1 MFHHHLTKKLFL
13 QFGICIVIV
22 TVVGILINNLT
33 INLTRTGIG
42 FDFNW
47 LLKPASFALAEHPL
61 PYSSSDSY
69 AWALFIGWLNSI
81 KVIVSSL
88 ILATVLGTVI
98 GFTRT
103 GKNSLLALISASY
116 ITIIRQTPLLLQL
129 MFWYFVGFLGLKDK
143 IFIPIKDIF
152 KISNQGIEFSGLTL
166 SSEFSALL
174 FGLGIFTSAY
184 IAEVIRGGI
193 LSVPRGQWEAFRS
206 LGLSE
211 TKGLVSIIIPQAL
224 PAIIP
229 GLTSQYLNLAKNST
243 LAIAVGYS
251 DIYAINDTIIN
262 QTGRAIECF
271 IILLISFLFLNLL
284 ISNSMEILNRII
296 IKSRKYY

>member
-1 MFHHHLTKKLFL
+1 MKINQKLFL
-13 QFGICIVIV
+13 QFGISIIFFGLF
-22 TVVGILINNLT
+22 GILINNLT
-33 INLTRTGIG
+33 INLIRTGLG
-42 FDFNW
+42 FNFSW
-47 LLKPASFALAEHPL
+47 LFKPASFALAEHPL

-69 AWALFIGWLNSI
+69 AWALFIGWLNSL

-88 ILATVLGTVI
+88 ILATSLGTLI
-98 GFTRT
+98 GFART
-103 GKNSLLALISASY
+103 GKNALLSLISAGY

-129 MFWYFVGFLGLKDK
+129 MFWYFVGFLSLKDNM
-143 IFIPIKDIF
+143 FVQIKNILH
-152 KISNQGIEFSGLTL
+152 ISNRGIEFSGLIF
-166 SSEFSALL
+166 SSEFLALL
-174 FGLGIFTSAY
+174 LGLSIFTSAY

-206 LGLSE
+206 LGISE
-211 TKGLVSIIIPQAL
+211 RKGLIRIILPQAL

-271 IILLISFLFLNLL
+271 IILLFSFLLCNLL
-284 ISNSMEILNRII
+284 ITNIMENLNRLIL
-296 IKSRKYY
+296 KSQKYS

>member
-1 MFHHHLTKKLFL
+1 MKRNKKIFL
-13 QFGICIVIV
+13 QFVICIVFISI
-22 TVVGILINNLT
+22 VGILINNLT
-33 INLTRTGIG
+33 INLLRTGLG
-42 FDFNW
+42 FNFSW
-47 LLKPASFALAEHPL
+47 LFKPASFALAEHPL

-69 AWALFIGWLNSI
+69 VWALFIGWLNSI

-88 ILATVLGTVI
+88 ILATFFGTLI
-98 GFTRT
+98 GFART
-103 GKNSLLALISASY
+103 GKNSLLGLLSAGY

-129 MFWYFVGFLGLKDK
+129 MFWYFVGFLGLKDNV
-143 IFIPIKDIF
+143 FILIKDIF
-152 KISNQGIEFSGLTL
+152 QISNQGIQFSGITF

-174 FGLGIFTSAY
+174 FGLSVFTSAY

-193 LSVPRGQWEAFRS
+193 VSIPKGQWEAFRS
-206 LGLSE
+206 LGISE
-211 TKGLVSIIIPQAL
+211 RKGMFSIIIPQAL

-229 GLTSQYLNLAKNST
+229 GLASQYLNLAKNST

-271 IILLISFLFLNLL
+271 LILLTSFLLLNLI
-284 ISNSMEILNRII
+284 ISNSMEIINRII
-296 IKSRKYY
+296 IKSKKYN

>member
-1 MFHHHLTKKLFL
+1 MKRSRKILL
-13 QFGICIVIV
+13 QLGVCIIV
-22 TVVGILINNLT
+22 FSLVGILINNLI
-33 INLTRTGIG
+33 INLIRTGLG
-42 FDFNW
+42 FDFLW

-69 AWALFIGWLNSI
+69 AWALFMGWLNSL

-88 ILATVLGTVI
+88 LLATSLGTII
-98 GFTRT
+98 GFART
-103 GKNSLLALISASY
+103 GNNPLLGLISAGF

-129 MFWYFVGFLGLKDK
+129 MFWYFVGFLGLKNNVFFH
-143 IFIPIKDIF
+143 IEDIF
-152 KISNQGIEFSGLTL
+152 KVSNQGIELLGLTF
-166 SSEFSALL
+166 SSEFLALL
-174 FGLGIFTSAY
+174 LGLSIFSSAY

-193 LSVPRGQWEAFRS
+193 LSVSRGQWEAFRS
-206 LGLSE
+206 LGISE
-211 TKGLVSIIIPQAL
+211 KKGLFTIIIPQAL

-271 IILLISFLFLNLL
+271 LILLTSFLFLNLL
-284 ISNSMEILNRII
+284 ISNSMEIINRIVI
-296 IKSRKYY
+296 NSKKYN

>member
-1 MFHHHLTKKLFL
+1 MKKNRKIFL
-13 QFGICIVIV
+13 QFGILIIFIII
-22 TVVGILINNLT
+22 VGILINNLT
-33 INLTRTGIG
+33 INLKRTGL
-42 FDFNW
+42 DFNFSW

-61 PYSSSDSY
+61 PYSSSDTY
-69 AWALFIGWLNSI
+69 AWALFIGWLNSL
-81 KVIVSSL
+81 KVIISSL
-88 ILATVLGTVI
+88 LLSTLIGTMLG
-98 GFTRT
+98 FARA
-103 GKNSLLALISASY
+103 GKNSLLSLFSAGY

-129 MFWYFVGFLGLKDK
+129 MFWYFVGFLGLKDN
-143 IFIPIKDIF
+143 IFIDINNIF
-152 KISNQGIEFSGLTL
+152 KISNQGIELSGLTL

-174 FGLGIFTSAY
+174 LGLSIFTSAY

-193 LSVPRGQWEAFRS
+193 LSVNRGQWEAFRS
-206 LGLSE
+206 LGISE
-211 TKGLVSIIIPQAL
+211 KKGLFSIIIPQAL

-271 IILLISFLFLNLL
+271 LILLTSFLLLNLL
-284 ISNSMEILNRII
+284 ISNSMEIINRII
-296 IKSRKYY
+296 TNSRKYN

>member
-1 MFHHHLTKKLFL
+1 MKINQKIFFQLGTTIIF
-13 QFGICIVIV
+13 FGLI
-22 TVVGILINNLT
+22 GILINNLT
-33 INLTRTGIG
+33 INLIRTGLG
-42 FDFNW
+42 FNFSW
-47 LLKPASFALAEHPL
+47 LFKPASFALAEHPL
-61 PYSSSDSY
+61 PYTSSDSY
-69 AWALFIGWLNSI
+69 AWALFIGWLNSL

-88 ILATVLGTVI
+88 LLATLLGILV
-98 GFTRT
+98 GFART
-103 GKNSLLALISASY
+103 GKNSLLGLISAGY

-129 MFWYFVGFLGLKDK
+129 MFWYFVGFLGLKDNVL
-143 IFIPIKDIF
+143 IQIKDIF
-152 KISNQGIEFSGLTL
+152 IISNKGIELSGFNL

-174 FGLGIFTSAY
+174 LGLSIFASAY

-193 LSVPRGQWEAFRS
+193 LSVPRGQWEAYRS

-211 TKGLVSIIIPQAL
+211 RKGLISIIIPQAL

-271 IILLISFLFLNLL
+271 LILLTSFLLLNLL
-284 ISNSMEILNRII
+284 ISNSMEIINRII
-296 IKSRKYY
+296 INSRKYN

>member
-1 MFHHHLTKKLFL
+1 MKGRKKIFL
-13 QFGICIVIV
+13 QLGICIFFLSI
-22 TVVGILINNLT
+22 VGILINNLT
-33 INLTRTGIG
+33 INLIRTGLG
-42 FDFNW
+42 FNFSW

-61 PYSSSDSY
+61 PYTSSDSY
-69 AWALFIGWLNSI
+69 AWALFIGWLNSL
-81 KVIVSSL
+81 KVIISSL
-88 ILATVLGTVI
+88 FLSTCLGTLI
-98 GFTRT
+98 GFART
-103 GKNSLLALISASY
+103 GKNSLLGLISAGY

-129 MFWYFVGFLGLKDK
+129 MFWYFVGFLGLKDNV
-143 IFIPIKDIF
+143 FIGIKNIF

-174 FGLGIFTSAY
+174 FGLSIFTSAY

-211 TKGLVSIIIPQAL
+211 RKGLFSIIVPQAL

-243 LAIAVGYS
+243 LAIAVGFS

-271 IILLISFLFLNLL
+271 LILLTSFLLLNLL
-284 ISNSMEILNRII
+284 ISNGMEIINRII
-296 IKSRKYY
+296 ITSSKTN

>member
-1 MFHHHLTKKLFL
+1 MKRNKKIFL
-13 QFGICIVIV
+13 QFGFCIIFISL
-22 TVVGILINNLT
+22 TGILINNLT
-33 INLTRTGIG
+33 INLMRTGLG
-42 FDFNW
+42 FNFSW
-47 LLKPASFALAEHPL
+47 LFKPASFALAEHPL

-69 AWALFIGWLNSI
+69 AWALFIGWLNSL

-88 ILATVLGTVI
+88 ILATFLGTLI
-98 GFTRT
+98 GFART
-103 GKNSLLALISASY
+103 VQNSLLGLISAGY

-129 MFWYFVGFLGLKDK
+129 MFWYFVGFLGLKDNM
-143 IFIPIKDIF
+143 FIQIKNILN
-152 KISNQGIEFSGLTL
+152 ISNQGIEFSGLTF
-166 SSEFSALL
+166 SSEFLALL
-174 FGLGIFTSAY
+174 LGLSIFTSAY

-193 LSVPRGQWEAFRS
+193 LSVSRGQWEAFRS
-206 LGLSE
+206 LGISE
-211 TKGLVSIIIPQAL
+211 RKGLIRIILPQAL

-271 IILLISFLFLNLL
+271 IILLMSFLLLNLL
-284 ISNSMEILNRII
+284 ISNSMEIINRLIL
-296 IKSRKYY
+296 KSREYT